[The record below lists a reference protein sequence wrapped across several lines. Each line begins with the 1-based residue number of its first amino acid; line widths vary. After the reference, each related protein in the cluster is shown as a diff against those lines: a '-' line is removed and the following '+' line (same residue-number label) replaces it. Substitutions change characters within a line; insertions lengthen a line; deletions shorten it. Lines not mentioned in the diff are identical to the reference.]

1 MMEVVAFVFIITE
14 EGLLLVEQDYDQRYW
29 SLLGDTVESNE
40 TIEQAVI
47 REVKEEAGLDVLL
60 TRTVGVY
67 QKSVEDGLAI
77 TFEAKAIGG
86 VN

>member
-1 MMEVVAFVFIITE
+1 MEVVAFVFIITE

-29 SLLGDTVESNE
+29 SLLGGTVESNE
-40 TIEQAVI
+40 TIKQAVI
-47 REVKEEAGLDVLL
+47 REVKEETGLDVLL

-67 QKSVEDGLAI
+67 QKSVEDGLVI